1 MIGIP
6 GVNEDED
13 GGFYDEEDRGPPAPI
28 KPTRPTHVLMAK
40 PMNGQKYSIIGAAW
54 PMPPF
59 PGSKDKGPSYRITLN
74 PGVRISWDDELY
86 FTIRPNN
93 PKE

>member
-40 PMNGQKYSIIGAAW
+40 PMNGKKYAVIGAVW
-54 PMPPF
+54 PMAPF
-59 PGSKDKGPSYRITLN
+59 PKDKGKGTKYALTLN

-93 PKE
+93 LKE